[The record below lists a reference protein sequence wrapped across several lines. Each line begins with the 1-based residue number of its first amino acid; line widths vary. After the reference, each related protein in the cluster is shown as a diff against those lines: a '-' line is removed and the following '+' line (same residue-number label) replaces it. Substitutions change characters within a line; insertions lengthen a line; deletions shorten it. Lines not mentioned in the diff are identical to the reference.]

1 MSTMCHFVSNLLKLF
16 NNLQLL
22 VKRLV
27 KRLVMRLVKRLVM
40 RLVKRLFL
48 LNANKLM
55 IYQ

>member
-27 KRLVMRLVKRLVM
+27 KRLVMRLVM
-40 RLVKRLFL
+40 RLVKRLI
-48 LNANKLM
+48 KDLM
-55 IYQ
+55 LTN